1 MSVIKRGNQWC
12 LRRRVPVEFQQVESR
27 SEVWISL
34 KTDSRR
40 LACEKAPAVWNE
52 QVAAW
57 KARLS
62 GHDDD
67 AVKHFEA
74 VQDLAAAKGVRYM
87 PLDQVVQLPINTLLE
102 RIETIANRDQR
113 PDLVEA
119 AAVLGAKQPP
129 ALTVTQAL
137 ETYWTLAKD
146 KTFGKSED
154 QKRRWENPR
163 KKAVRNFVSV
173 VGDKPMNHI
182 TADDMLEFRGYW
194 QERIEIGGLTAN
206 SANKDL
212 IHLGDI
218 LKTVNSMKRLGF
230 VLPLDGLAF
239 KEGEKSERPPFS
251 DDWIRTKLLAPNALM
266 GLDPEARAI
275 FLGMVNTGYRPSEAA
290 CAAPDQFCLDADIPH
305 LIIRSRPGR
314 AIKNKNSKR
323 VIPLVGVSLEVM
335 RAFPNGFPTFRDND
349 AGLSS
354 TVNKYLRAN
363 GLMESDDHV
372 VYSLRHSFE
381 DRLLRAGVDDRVR
394 RDLMGH
400 SLNRERYGQGGGLAF
415 KAEMVQRI
423 AF

>member
-27 SEVWISL
+27 SEIWISL

-40 LACEKAPAVWNE
+40 LADEKAPAVWNE

-62 GHDDD
+62 GHDVD
-67 AVKHFEA
+67 AEKHYEA
-74 VQDLAAAKGVRYM
+74 VQDLAAAKGVRYL
-87 PLDQVVQLPINTLLE
+87 PLDHVVKLPIDSLLE
-102 RIETIANRDQR
+102 RIEVIANRNQT
-113 PDLVEA
+113 PDPLDA
-119 AAVLGAKQPP
+119 AAVLGTKKPP
-129 ALTVTQAL
+129 ALKVTQAL
-137 ETYWTLAKD
+137 EAYWGLAKD
-146 KTFGKSED
+146 KTFGKSDD

-173 VGDKPMNHI
+173 VGDKPINEI
-182 TADDMLEFRGYW
+182 TADDMLEFRSYW
-194 QERIEIGGLTAN
+194 QERIETGGLTAN

-212 IHLGDI
+212 IHLGDV
-218 LKTVNSMKRLGF
+218 LKTVNKMKRLE
-230 VLPLDGLAF
+230 VDLPLDGLAF

-251 DDWIRTKLLAPNALM
+251 DDWIRSKLLAPGALTS
-266 GLDPEARAI
+266 LNPEGRAI
-275 FLGMVNTGYRPSEAA
+275 LLGMINTGYRPSEAA
-290 CAAPDQFCLDADIPH
+290 CAAPDQFCLDAEIPH
-305 LIIRSRPGR
+305 MIIKPREGR

-323 VIPLVGVSLEVM
+323 VIPLVGVSLDAM
-335 RAFPNGFPTFRDND
+335 RAFPNGFPTYRDSD
-349 AGLSS
+349 ATLSA

-363 GLMESDDHV
+363 GLMESEKHV
-372 VYSLRHSFE
+372 MYSLRHSFE

-415 KAEMVQRI
+415 KEEMLQRI